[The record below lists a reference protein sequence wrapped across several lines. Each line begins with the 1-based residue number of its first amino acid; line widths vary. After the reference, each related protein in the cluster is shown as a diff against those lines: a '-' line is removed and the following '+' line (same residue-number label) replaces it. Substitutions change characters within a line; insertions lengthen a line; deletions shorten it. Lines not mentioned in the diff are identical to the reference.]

1 MYMWT
6 YEYINKNYLS
16 DCVMQN
22 IIIYQDD
29 ILRAQEFVKMP
40 IDDPQLW
47 EDFANNYIQFLDS
60 IY

>member
-1 MYMWT
+1 
-6 YEYINKNYLS
+6 
-16 DCVMQN
+16 MQN